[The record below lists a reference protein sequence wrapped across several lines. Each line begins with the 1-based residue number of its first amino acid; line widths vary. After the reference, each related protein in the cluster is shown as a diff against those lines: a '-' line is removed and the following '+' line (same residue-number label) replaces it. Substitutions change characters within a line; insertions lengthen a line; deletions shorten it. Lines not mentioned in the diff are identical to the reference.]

1 MFLVCVR
8 SHQLGLD
15 FRKFF
20 LSFSM
25 ISDKTQDIF
34 EVVISGLL
42 GFAHEYQ
49 KAEVKMTPKNYIVD
63 SLHSMAHAL

>member
-1 MFLVCVR
+1 
-8 SHQLGLD
+8 
-15 FRKFF
+15 
-20 LSFSM
+20 M

-42 GFAHEYQ
+42 GFAREYQ

-63 SLHSMAHAL
+63 SLHSMAHALKAILCRIDLIPFVDV